1 MQRQTD
7 RGRATR
13 VVQNKPNG
21 KTADTDHRHADPV
34 TDAALD
40 WFVRLLDPPT
50 DPATLA
56 AYQAWRESDPR
67 HARAFDRLTEIGGM
81 AELHSATLAHRS
93 VPAVP
98 VPVPMSAP
106 VPMTVPVRPAPR
118 PTRRAWVGALA
129 ASVLLAMVGTH
140 LYPDLKTRW
149 NADHRTN
156 TGERRDVALPDGSR
170 LLLDSDSA
178 VTVAFDGAER
188 RVTLL
193 RGQAWFDVVRD
204 TARPFRVT
212 AGFSVV
218 EVTGTAFSVRSD
230 DQEDSVFLERGRVT
244 VRRPDDP
251 GRAMALTPGDR
262 LTATALG
269 LTLQPRPNPAEIL
282 SWREGRYAFHN
293 ESLTAVVATL
303 RRYHP
308 APILLLDDRI
318 AAERVSGNYRLDDP
332 VGALAALA
340 DMVGARMTVLP
351 GGIAILR

>member
-1 MQRQTD
+1 MQEQTD

-21 KTADTDHRHADPV
+21 KTADTDNRHADPV

-40 WFVRLLDPPT
+40 WFVRLLDTPT

-56 AYQAWRESDPR
+56 AYRAWREGDPR

-81 AELHSATLAHRS
+81 PELRSATLAHRS
-93 VPAVP
+93 TPP
-98 VPVPMSAP
+98 AP
-106 VPMTVPVRPAPR
+106 VRQAWR
-118 PTRRAWVGALA
+118 TRRAWLGAMAASALLAVVGAR
-129 ASVLLAMVGTH
+129 

-149 NADHRTN
+149 SADHRTD
-156 TGERRDVALPDGSR
+156 TGERRELALPDGSR

-178 VTVAFDGAER
+178 VTVAFDGRER

-193 RGQAWFDVVRD
+193 RGQAWFDVARD
-204 TARPFRVT
+204 TARPFRVA
-212 AGFSVV
+212 AGFSEV

-251 GRAMALTPGDR
+251 GRAMVLAPGDR

-269 LTLQPRPNPAEIL
+269 LTMQPRPNPAEIL
-282 SWREGRYAFHN
+282 SWRDGRYAFHN
-293 ESLTAVVATL
+293 EPLAAVVATL
-303 RRYHP
+303 RRHHP

-332 VGALAALA
+332 LGALAALA
-340 DMVGARMTVLP
+340 GMVGARMTVLP
-351 GGIAILR
+351 GGIAVLR